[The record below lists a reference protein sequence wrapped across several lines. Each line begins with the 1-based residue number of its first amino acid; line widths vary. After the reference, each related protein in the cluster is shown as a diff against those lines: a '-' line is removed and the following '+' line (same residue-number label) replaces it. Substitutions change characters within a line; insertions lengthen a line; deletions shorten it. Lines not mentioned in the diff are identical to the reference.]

1 MLVVQFKGFMD
12 NMITSDPPS
21 QCILRT
27 FLDSVLVPPI
37 GEGAGEAETL
47 LFLDGNHSQ
56 VNIDGHQR
64 SIITELD
71 FKLQVSVV
79 TKIVPSPDWF
89 VGLSSVE
96 LCHNGD
102 FIKSHVEEVC
112 TFLPQF
118 QMTMS

>member
-12 NMITSDPPS
+12 NMITSDPRS
-21 QCILRT
+21 QRILRT

-56 VNIDGHQR
+56 VLPVFKNP
-64 SIITELD
+64 SELD

>member
-1 MLVVQFKGFMD
+1 MD
-12 NMITSDPPS
+12 NMITSDPRS

-56 VNIDGHQR
+56 VNIEFIAGHQR